1 MASATASI
9 EAACSPAAFL
19 AVVTD
24 FERYPEFVD
33 DLVDVRIRSH
43 GEGVWEVAF
52 GLQIV
57 RRLEYTLRLEQVSP
71 TRVQWSL
78 LEGVFRANSGS
89 WTLEAL
95 EDGGCK
101 ATYEVEIQLG
111 MYVPKSLMK
120 TLVGRALPE
129 MLERFREQAEQT
141 S

>member
-9 EAACSPAAFL
+9 EASCSPAAFL
-19 AVVTD
+19 SVVTD
-24 FERYPEFVD
+24 FERYPEFVE

-43 GEGVWEVAF
+43 GENVWEVAF

-89 WTLEAL
+89 WTLEPL
-95 EDGGCK
+95 ENGGCK

-120 TLVGRALPE
+120 TLVGRALPQ
-129 MLERFREQAEQT
+129 MLQRFRDRAEQVA
-141 S
+141 